1 MVEQGKK
8 RGAPSHDLFI
18 HRFDVVVVVDT
29 VETKRLGS
37 QEKDFPSKRYDALP
51 KSVGMV
57 SQITVVAPCSSWG
70 IHGSRFVVC
79 EALLD

>member
-1 MVEQGKK
+1 MSDGGTGKK

-18 HRFDVVVVVDT
+18 HRFDVVA

-57 SQITVVAPCSSWG
+57 SQITVVAPCSRWG
-70 IHGSRFVVC
+70 I
-79 EALLD
+79 